1 MNMLR
6 NVVFLYNLILV
17 FINVIFK
24 IVLFNCLRLL
34 FDMNE
39 IWKIVNY
46 GEMKFNNKIEFI
58 WIFLFKER
66 NIFDIYVEFKLK
78 GDICILK
85 RSIILGKMKLKCSK
99 IMINFKEEIFNVNLM
114 VLNEFEFNKKRND
127 VGFIL

>member
-1 MNMLR
+1 MLR

-66 NIFDIYVEFKLK
+66 NIFDIYV
-78 GDICILK
+78 
-85 RSIILGKMKLKCSK
+85 
-99 IMINFKEEIFNVNLM
+99 
-114 VLNEFEFNKKRND
+114 
-127 VGFIL
+127 

>member
-1 MNMLR
+1 MLR
-6 NVVFLYNLILV
+6 NVVFLYKLNLV

-24 IVLFNCLRLL
+24 FVLFNCLRLL

-39 IWKIVNY
+39 IWNIVNY
-46 GEMKFNNKIEFI
+46 GEMEFNNKIDFI

-85 RSIILGKMKLKCSK
+85 RSIILGKMKLNCNK
-99 IMINFKEEIFNVNLM
+99 IMINFKEEIFNINLM
-114 VLNEFEFNKKRND
+114 VLNEFEFNKKRID
-127 VGFIL
+127 VGIIL